1 MATLGWKPIGDP
13 RTRLRQAIA
22 ECMEAWGEDPAYK
35 EARYKLEQ
43 VQQDLDLT
51 DSSPGHR
58 AAMRASLPTMTGQEP
73 MNRSEPPMEAQEA
86 GEGY

>member
-13 RTRLRQAIA
+13 RQRLLAAIA
-22 ECMEAWGEDPAYK
+22 ECCEAWGEDPAYK
-35 EARYKLEQ
+35 EARFKLEQ

-58 AAMRASLPTMTGQEP
+58 AAMRATLPAMTGQEP
-73 MNRSEPPMEAQEA
+73 TNRSEPPMEAQEA
-86 GEGY
+86 QEGY